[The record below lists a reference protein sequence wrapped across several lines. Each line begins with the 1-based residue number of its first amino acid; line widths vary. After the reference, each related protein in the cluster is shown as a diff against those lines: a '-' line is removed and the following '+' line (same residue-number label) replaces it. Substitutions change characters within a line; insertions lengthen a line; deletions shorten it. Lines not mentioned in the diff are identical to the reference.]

1 MKKQLIGFIL
11 PFLIYTLIPLEATAF
26 IISMRYRSGSIE
38 PGETKTFTAEV
49 EKDGNFVSG
58 QTVTFSVS
66 PDDGTVSL
74 STTSGTT
81 NSNGRASTT
90 LSTGSDSSGSYT
102 VTATL
107 NSGQSIGGTVTVE
120 TSSSPPPPPPPSPP
134 EEDPPPPPPPPP
146 SPPEEDP
153 SPPPPSPP
161 EADPPSPPPAQPP
174 IRTLYRVEST
184 PFQPG
189 DAVTFI
195 ASVRQVRDGANRGVS
210 GETITFSLIPNN
222 GTASLSTTSGTTN
235 SNGSARTTLTLSSR
249 ASGSYRV
256 TATFGDGTSKTHST
270 GTVHNPSIPRDFI
283 ISMGYRSGSIEPG
296 ETKTFTAE
304 VEKDGNFVSGQTV
317 TFSVSPDD
325 GTVSLS
331 TTSGTTNSNGR
342 ASTTLNT
349 RSDSSG
355 SYRVTALLNNGQFI
369 SGTVTVGTPPPPRP
383 LAIFLHHLGAFLPG
397 GTVTF
402 TAEVK
407 EGGNSVQGQRVTFSL
422 SPSNG
427 TASLSTASAIT
438 DSVGQAQTML
448 ILGNDASGAYIITA
462 SIDSLSVSSTVTV
475 ETVTIARSTSQQQQL
490 NLAIGSNL
498 TPRGASVT
506 VSVSQN
512 GNPVAGQTVRFSV
525 TPDDGTALLSTAS
538 VTTNR
543 NGQASAT
550 LSTGSDSA
558 GPYKVTATLNDGPT
572 SGTVTVDTASPSP
585 MLERTTLSI
594 VSGDNQTGLTGG
606 VWAAPF
612 VVEVRDQYNTP
623 LAGTTVTFTVLT
635 GGGRLTAETT
645 RTNANGL
652 AASTLRLGTESGT
665 NTVGV
670 SVEGISE
677 TVTFTARA
685 MPPTLT
691 SVSGDNQSAAAGTV
705 LANPFVVEVRD
716 GSGSPLAGVAVTFT
730 VLTGGGALSP
740 PTATTDANGQAA
752 STLRLGTESGT
763 NTVEVSAEGISE
775 IVTFSAVAE
784 LLEFDLSLSAGF
796 NLIHLP
802 LKVRVVGG
810 IPTPIQSVSDLYDA
824 LGGASSVNL
833 LTTLDP
839 QQGWR
844 SYRGESSRGTAA
856 DPVLTDDTGITAVMK
871 NAVTLRLSGDAL
883 GTNGSSAIALHPSTN
898 LVGIPLNDPR
908 IARVSDLFGIDGMA
922 DNVSK
927 IVVSDGGKFKVVERP
942 GDDGD
947 IPVTGGQ
954 AFHLTVQ
961 RAATVAISGDGWA
974 NVSGTGAAPLVG
986 NADLHSLPTRSQG
999 TDTTPVLALSASIVD
1014 EGISVSRADFRII
1027 VKNRSTRKVLT
1038 GGVGDEGY
1046 GYQLTVVDI
1055 ETMRAATVGDTLEI
1069 SAQSPNPFIGV
1080 KPLRYTI
1087 TAEDVRRSWIQLP
1100 ALVAYEIPEETQ
1112 LLPNYPNPFNPET
1125 WIPYRLAEDAFVTLT
1140 IYDGAGRVVRTLDVG
1155 HRIAAVYENRSK
1167 AIYWDGRNNFDER
1180 VASDVYF
1187 YHLSAG
1193 DYSATRRMVILK

>member
-1 MKKQLIGFIL
+1 
-11 PFLIYTLIPLEATAF
+11 
-26 IISMRYRSGSIE
+26 
-38 PGETKTFTAEV
+38 
-49 EKDGNFVSG
+49 
-58 QTVTFSVS
+58 
-66 PDDGTVSL
+66 
-74 STTSGTT
+74 
-81 NSNGRASTT
+81 
-90 LSTGSDSSGSYT
+90 
-102 VTATL
+102 
-107 NSGQSIGGTVTVE
+107 
-120 TSSSPPPPPPPSPP
+120 
-134 EEDPPPPPPPPP
+134 
-146 SPPEEDP
+146 
-153 SPPPPSPP
+153 
-161 EADPPSPPPAQPP
+161 
-174 IRTLYRVEST
+174 
-184 PFQPG
+184 
-189 DAVTFI
+189 
-195 ASVRQVRDGANRGVS
+195 
-210 GETITFSLIPNN
+210 
-222 GTASLSTTSGTTN
+222 
-235 SNGSARTTLTLSSR
+235 
-249 ASGSYRV
+249 
-256 TATFGDGTSKTHST
+256 
-270 GTVHNPSIPRDFI
+270 
-283 ISMGYRSGSIEPG
+283 MGYRSGSIEPG

-355 SYRVTALLNNGQFI
+355 SYSVTALLNNGQFI

-705 LANPFVVEVRD
+705 LANPFVVEVRDGSGSPLAGVAVTFTVLTGGGALSPPTVTTDANGQAANTLRLGTKAGTNTVEVSAEGISETVTFTARAMLPTLTSISGNNQSAAAGTALANPFVVEVRD